1 MNIIEFKGINLSN
14 YKLQI
19 TFKKIMNKKYNINK
33 DYKLNINFESIYEE
47 IRVFVNFELYII
59 LLKIIIKYNIKNKE

>member
-19 TFKKIMNKKYNINK
+19 IFKKIMNKKYNINK
-33 DYKLNINFESIYEE
+33 DYKLNINF
-47 IRVFVNFELYII
+47 
-59 LLKIIIKYNIKNKE
+59 K